1 MKSHWN
7 SVDFQ
12 CNITGLIIRGSLG
25 TETRTCTHREQNVKM
40 KAEIGGMH
48 LQARVPEIASKPPE
62 ARGQAGKS
70 CPLTAFR
77 RSQPCGQPDL
87 RPLAFRA
94 AQKRASDVEALH
106 FVMVDVAKECSK
118 IERKRELETP

>member
-1 MKSHWN
+1 M
-7 SVDFQ
+7 DFQ
-12 CNITGLIIRGSLG
+12 CNITDLIIRGSLG
-25 TETRTCTHREQNVKM
+25 TETHTRAHTHTERNVKM

-62 ARGQAGKS
+62 PRGQAGKS

-87 RPLAFRA
+87 RPLAFRTA
-94 AQKRASDVEALH
+94 RQASDVEALRFTY
-106 FVMVDVAKECSK
+106 FVMVDVAEQCSQ
-118 IERKRELETP
+118 IERKRELESP

>member
-1 MKSHWN
+1 M
-7 SVDFQ
+7 DFQ

-25 TETRTCTHREQNVKM
+25 TETRTCTHTHTHTEQNVKM

-70 CPLTAFR
+70 FPLTAFR
-77 RSQPCGQPDL
+77 RSQPC
-87 RPLAFRA
+87 
-94 AQKRASDVEALH
+94 
-106 FVMVDVAKECSK
+106 
-118 IERKRELETP
+118 